1 MNYQFESKMD
11 GPQRI
16 TSHMT
21 KTFFDIL
28 SDPLQIRTNSLKET
42 DSHYNPIRTRRSN
55 PTRSRLP
62 QSIQKEIGSP
72 QTKERGNNSQKT
84 KNYRCSKAFHSRKTA
99 SIQKF
104 TATIAKFSWPL
115 FRTLQTEKV
124 TQQNRKTWT
133 TTNSSLDR
141 RQLKLQQPPAKI
153 PLQESQSRSI

>member
-28 SDPLQIRTNSLKET
+28 SDPLQIRTKSLKET
-42 DSHYNPIRTRRSN
+42 DSHYNPIRTRRPN

-84 KNYRCSKAFHSRKTA
+84 KNYRCSKAFHSRKMT

-104 TATIAKFSWPL
+104 ATTIAKFSWFSFQMLP
-115 FRTLQTEKV
+115 TEGV
-124 TQQNRKTWT
+124 IRQLRKAWT
-133 TTNSSLDR
+133 MTNSSLDR
-141 RQLKLQQPPAKI
+141 RQLKQQQPPAKI
-153 PLQESQSRSI
+153 HLQESQSQSI